1 MEDIPPSLTAGTGCR
16 ASLMDEVHELLTGLC
31 LFEGTAEVAG
41 CGDGVLLLH
50 ASHLHAHVFS
60 LNHHDYALWMQSLVD
75 AVFYLLRHSLLH
87 LQTMAEDVYHARY
100 LAQSGDVSVGD
111 IRHVHLSIERQ
122 PSAIQ
127 PVCNSSIFV
136 MYPLGIYATCTFP

>member
-1 MEDIPPSLTAGTGCR
+1 MEDIPPSLTAGTDCR

-31 LFEGTAEVAG
+31 LFEGTAEIAG

-75 AVFYLLRHSLLH
+75 AVFICCVILSCTCRRWLKMSTTRAILLS
-87 LQTMAEDVYHARY
+87 
-100 LAQSGDVSVGD
+100 
-111 IRHVHLSIERQ
+111 
-122 PSAIQ
+122 P
-127 PVCNSSIFV
+127 V